1 MSDLNQKRCT
11 SCHNV
16 TPITGFNKNCRNS
29 DGYETQCRVCT
40 KAINAKLRQQPAY
53 NSYKN
58 VKVRAKSVGIK
69 LDKAVFE
76 TYQSFYTTFKQQ
88 IDYLHN
94 QDKTAAI
101 QIVRLDPTKPFSQEN
116 IGFDYES
123 GKTKQHI
130 SDGHLHIRK
139 ISPTKIEVIGDLQKV
154 APSMIQQPVEQVV
167 PPIQPNKTQD
177 PRARSLRYSNENCL
191 LVAKYIENA
200 DPETLLTLQ
209 KIKRMLKKGYS
220 HDLILMCFDNLQL
233 EPQLDLVYRKFNW
246 QV

>member
-29 DGYETQCRVCT
+29 DGYETQCRICT

-101 QIVRLDPTKPFSQEN
+101 QIVRLDPTKPFSQSN
-116 IGFDYES
+116 IGFDYED
-123 GKTKQHI
+123 GRTKQHI
-130 SDGHLHIRK
+130 SDGHLHK
-139 ISPTKIEVIGDLQKV
+139 KHDV
-154 APSMIQQPVEQVV
+154 QPQVEPQDIPVVV

-177 PRARSLRYSNENCL
+177 PRARSLRYSTENCL

-200 DPETLLTLQ
+200 DSETLLTLQ
-209 KIKRMLKKGYS
+209 KIKRMLKKGYTQN
-220 HDLILMCFDNLQL
+220 LILMCFDNLQL
-233 EPQLDLVYRKFNW
+233 EAELDIVYNKFNW
-246 QV
+246 AV